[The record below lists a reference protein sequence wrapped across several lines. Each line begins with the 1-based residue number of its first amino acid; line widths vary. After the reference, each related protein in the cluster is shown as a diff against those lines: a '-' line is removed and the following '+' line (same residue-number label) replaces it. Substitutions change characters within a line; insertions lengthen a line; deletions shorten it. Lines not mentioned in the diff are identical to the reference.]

1 MSLQGWIY
9 ALRARFKP
17 PRLDLSPPGLDLSLQ
32 GWIRRWQRFA
42 LLWGAFGALWALSRR
57 FKYRDVREKIT
68 DVRFPKWGQI
78 GPTSNIVF
86 NDKANCFDLQG
97 WI

>member
-1 MSLQGWIY
+1 M
-9 ALRARFKP
+9 
-17 PRLDLSPPGLDLSLQ
+17 SPPGLDLSLQ

-86 NDKANCFDLQG
+86 NDKANCFDLHMDANCVHVQASWAG
-97 WI
+97 FEPL